1 MCIFSRRCDELLHCV
16 PAPKVLGCNQ
26 SYLFCE
32 TCALGFLTT
41 QMPDSE
47 TPHKSP
53 YATIGK
59 LVENIGWKI
68 TRPGRGSDLSE
79 GDIITHLNAVALNTD
94 IQTAAQVIVDFA
106 DYQGGEV
113 VLHVLRASGYRVEQL
128 SFDRS

>member
-1 MCIFSRRCDELLHCV
+1 
-16 PAPKVLGCNQ
+16 
-26 SYLFCE
+26 
-32 TCALGFLTT
+32 
-41 QMPDSE
+41 MPDSE